1 VNTDKLQKLLERQ
14 VQFDAYNRLEEF
26 RLKFR
31 ILLEE
36 FCQDYP
42 EIMFRGEGNSSLTI
56 SGLSFHVA
64 TRVGE
69 AMAEIDLEQ
78 FKNGLS

>member
-14 VQFDAYNRLEEF
+14 VQFDAYNR
-26 RLKFR
+26 
-31 ILLEE
+31 LEE